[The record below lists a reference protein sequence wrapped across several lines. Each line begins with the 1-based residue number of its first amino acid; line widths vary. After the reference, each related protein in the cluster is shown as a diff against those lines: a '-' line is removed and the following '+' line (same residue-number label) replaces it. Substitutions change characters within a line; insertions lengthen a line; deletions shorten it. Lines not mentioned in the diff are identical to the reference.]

1 MSCSQIQSSDDKR
14 DIERDNKRDSNSIED
29 GDEHNSCKKNKTEK
43 SVEEKCEHCDG
54 ETDLKDDINGTKICK
69 DCESCPICM
78 DCFNKSSKEVI
89 TIGKFCD
96 HKFCKKCIKSI
107 LDIKCPLCRAEPDY
121 LSNFLAF
128 KTVEEVT
135 AFFLDFVKCDSPEN
149 YTILKPIDDSYDSNE
164 FQECNESQNSLA
176 LFPVD
181 NRNLTDFVNDC
192 FEKEIGTLTVKYY
205 DNTITKM
212 ELTQTCGCISDY
224 NLIPITKE
232 EVI

>member
-1 MSCSQIQSSDDKR
+1 MSCSQIQVSGDK
-14 DIERDNKRDSNSIED
+14 RDNKRDSNSIED

-43 SVEEKCEHCDG
+43 SVEEKCERCDG
-54 ETDLKDDINGTKICK
+54 KTDLKDDINGTKICK

-89 TIGKFCD
+89 PIGKFCD
-96 HKFCKKCIKSI
+96 HKFCKTCIKSI
-107 LDIKCPLCRAEPDY
+107 PDIKCPLCRAEPEY
-121 LSNFLAF
+121 FSNILPL
-128 KTVEEVT
+128 TSLNEVT
-135 AFFLDFVKCDSPEN
+135 DFFKYFIGGRSPKE
-149 YTILKPIDDSYDSNE
+149 YEIFKPTEDSYDSNE

-181 NRNLTDFVNDC
+181 NRNLTDFINDC

-212 ELTQTCGCISDY
+212 ELTQKCGCISDY